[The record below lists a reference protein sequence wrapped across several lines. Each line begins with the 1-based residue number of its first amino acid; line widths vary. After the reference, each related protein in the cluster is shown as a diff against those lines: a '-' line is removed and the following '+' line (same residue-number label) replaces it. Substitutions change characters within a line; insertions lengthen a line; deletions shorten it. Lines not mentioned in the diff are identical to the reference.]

1 MTTKFTK
8 QFANVVLKRVN
19 DDDIRNFNEEEFL
32 IYQDLYFAGDYR
44 LPADESIAYNYMVDK
59 FNPKSVKSRNK

>member
-19 DDDIRNFNEEEFL
+19 DDDIRNFNEEEFS
-32 IYQDLYFAGDYR
+32 IYQDLYFAGDYK
-44 LPADESIAYNYMVDK
+44 LPTDVSIAYNYMVDK
-59 FNPKSVKSRNK
+59 FNPETIEARNK